1 MYGPTAYYLS
11 TVTATVTMFVLYPV
25 VVTLTSFY
33 FFELDEN
40 TMGSMLDWMMILFLT
55 AMAGGFWGFS
65 FGTFM
70 KNEVAA
76 T

>member
-33 FFELDEN
+33 FFELDERS
-40 TMGSMLDWMMILFLT
+40 MGDMLDWMMILFLT

>member
-33 FFELDEN
+33 FFELDERS
-40 TMGSMLDWMMILFLT
+40 MGDMFDWMMILFLT